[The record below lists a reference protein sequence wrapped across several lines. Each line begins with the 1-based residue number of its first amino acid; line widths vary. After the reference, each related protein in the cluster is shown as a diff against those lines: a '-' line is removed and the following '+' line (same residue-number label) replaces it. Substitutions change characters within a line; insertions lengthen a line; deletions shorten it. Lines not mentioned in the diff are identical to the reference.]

1 MEGRRYPDLEKVRA
15 CRSAFDISAAR
26 RKRGAVRHVRDGII
40 FNNLLKAPYRT
51 LGRLIDKKTG
61 ESRSIEDPKCLKY
74 LMSAARYLL
83 TTLAPANSSYDPLRK
98 DRERVE
104 VAVTR
109 QRVTPNGAR

>member
-1 MEGRRYPDLEKVRA
+1 MMTMPQ
-15 CRSAFDISAAR
+15 
-26 RKRGAVRHVRDGII
+26 RGAASCLYTKRSKD
-40 FNNLLKAPYRT
+40 LKTEYESYAW
-51 LGRLIDKKTG
+51 LIDKKTG
-61 ESRSIEDPKCLKY
+61 ENGGIEDRKCLKY

-83 TTLAPANSSYDPLRK
+83 TTLAPANSIYDPLRK

>member
-1 MEGRRYPDLEKVRA
+1 MMTMPP
-15 CRSAFDISAAR
+15 
-26 RKRGAVRHVRDGII
+26 RGAASCLYTKRSKK
-40 FNNLLKAPYRT
+40 LKTEYEIYAW
-51 LGRLIDKKTG
+51 LIDKKTG
-61 ESRSIEDPKCLKY
+61 ESMSIEDPKCLKY

-83 TTLAPANSSYDPLRK
+83 TTLASANSSYDPLRK